1 MPAFLLG
8 NPKVTPRP
16 QTWGEPP
23 PSLASIQPANTPTR
37 RVLHV
42 KPAPSA
48 GPGSPASHYRQM
60 NNSV

>member
-23 PSLASIQPANTPTR
+23 LAGQHSACKYPDKTCPPCETGAISRAWQPGLP
-37 RVLHV
+37 L
-42 KPAPSA
+42 
-48 GPGSPASHYRQM
+48 SPDE
-60 NNSV
+60 